1 MLMAGLDG
9 IENKIDPGEPLE
21 KDSYQMTPE
30 EVAQIQTVPSSLDEA
45 LDALEQDHDYLLRG
59 DVFTPDVIEM
69 WLNYKRTSE
78 IDALRLRPHPY
89 EFYLYFD
96 I

>member
-9 IENKIDPGEPLE
+9 IENQIDPGDPLN
-21 KDSYQMTPE
+21 KDSYSLTTE
-30 EVAQIQTVPSSLDEA
+30 EAAKIRTIPSSLGEA
-45 LDALEQDHDYLLRG
+45 LDALEQDHHYLLKG
-59 DVFTPDVIEM
+59 NVFTPDVIKV
-69 WLNYKRTSE
+69 WLDYKRTKE
-78 IDALRLRPHPY
+78 VDALRLRPHPY